1 LLQSNLPTRLQ
12 IMARQST
19 NLTNFDKPL
28 FLAVL
33 YSVTLY
39 EWHYAIDKSAWMR
52 ILNRVY
58 RGVELYDRIHTHPS
72 LATVDRCWIMIVCLE
87 V

>member
-1 LLQSNLPTRLQ
+1 LPTRLQ

-39 EWHYAIDKSAWMR
+39 EWHLGDVKDKSAWMR

-58 RGVELYDRIHTHPS
+58 RGVELYDRVHTHPS
-72 LATVDRCWIMIVCLE
+72 LATVDQCWIMIVCIE